1 MNLSLEQL
9 NQEIGNA
16 ALAVAQDIKG
26 KLVIYAEVE
35 NGVVSADIFYVNYEG
50 IVRFL
55 FCPKPT
61 KMLIY
66 SFWDQWKKH
75 PGKCE
80 WRVMCY
86 VIDEGRFKVN
96 LIYPDK
102 LNKNERV
109 SDRRPLAVKK
119 YFGDMKVD
127 YSRP

>member
-75 PGKCE
+75 PGK
-80 WRVMCY
+80 
-86 VIDEGRFKVN
+86 GRFKVN